1 MYMNI
6 AKLLGQSSPNAAT
19 LTALYQAPACAC
31 TTANT
36 LMVCNRS
43 GVATTFRVAVAPKA
57 EVDAVKH
64 YLYYDHALGAN
75 ATHTAALDLRLG
87 ENDEVRV
94 YAAAA
99 TVSFSLFG
107 VETL

>member
-1 MYMNI
+1 MKI
-6 AKLLGQSSPNAAT
+6 PKLLGQSSPNAVT

-31 TTANT
+31 STAGT

-43 GVATTFRVAVAPKA
+43 GVATTFRVAVAPNGEA
-57 EVDAVKH
+57 DAVKH
-64 YLYYDHALGAN
+64 YLYYDHALGGN
-75 ATHTAALDLRLG
+75 ATHAAVMDLTLG

-94 YAAAA
+94 YATNA

-107 VETL
+107 IETL

>member
-1 MYMNI
+1 MNI

-19 LTALYQAPACAC
+19 LTALYRAPGCAC
-31 TTANT
+31 TTAST
-36 LMVCNRS
+36 LVVCNRA
-43 GVATTFRVAVAPKA
+43 GAATTFRIAVAPKA
-57 EVDAVKH
+57 EADAVKH
-64 YLYYDHALGAN
+64 YLYYDFAIGAN

-87 ENDEVRV
+87 ADDEVRV

-99 TVSFSLFG
+99 TVSFNLFG

>member
-1 MYMNI
+1 MKI
-6 AKLLGQSSPNAAT
+6 PKLLGQSSPNAAT
-19 LTALYQAPACAC
+19 LTPLYQAPACAC

-36 LMVCNRS
+36 LVVCNRA
-43 GVATTFRVAVAPKA
+43 GVATTFRIAVAPKA
-57 EVDAVKH
+57 AADSVQH
-64 YLYYDHALGAN
+64 YLYYDHAIGAN
-75 ATHTAALDLRLG
+75 ATHAAVLDLSLG
-87 ENDEVRV
+87 ESDEVRV